1 MTFQPTEH
9 FLIVACLYLVG
20 PITRIIMVSA
30 KTWHTDSD
38 GILCSGNDA
47 VTSLWVVLKA
57 KDELCQH
64 LGIHVR
70 QFYGPNPLY
79 LFAS

>member
-1 MTFQPTEH
+1 
-9 FLIVACLYLVG
+9 
-20 PITRIIMVSA
+20 MVSA

-47 VTSLWVVLKA
+47 VTSFWVVLEA
-57 KDELCQH
+57 EDEFGKH
-64 LGIHVR
+64 LGVHVG
-70 QFYGPNPLY
+70 QFYRPNPLY